1 MDDRTRRALS
11 RGHLIDITTTG
22 RRSGAPRRIEIA
34 FHNIE
39 GRLFVS
45 GMPSRRTRARIHN
58 LEADPRLTFH
68 LKAAVRA
75 DLPGRARIVSDPA
88 ERQSILETVARN
100 WNRTDVDAMVQHSPL
115 IEVQLEDPAA

>member
-1 MDDRTRRALS
+1 
-11 RGHLIDITTTG
+11 
-22 RRSGAPRRIEIA
+22 
-34 FHNIE
+34 
-39 GRLFVS
+39 
-45 GMPSRRTRARIHN
+45 MPSRRTRAWIHN

-88 ERQSILETVARN
+88 EVARN